1 MHLNIL
7 SGTPKWV
14 TKMTSKA
21 RAALEEKATG
31 TSKKRKPDESG
42 LNVMEQLKKAK
53 THPAAGNTPTSPS
66 LTAASKGP
74 VTSSME
80 SSKSTTPTA
89 ATSRRAVV
97 RTEEEENSLYA
108 DEVESDAKDSESGSQ
123 SDKSELES
131 QPVTAEDQLS
141 MFKTK

>member
-1 MHLNIL
+1 
-7 SGTPKWV
+7 
-14 TKMTSKA
+14 
-21 RAALEEKATG
+21 
-31 TSKKRKPDESG
+31 
-42 LNVMEQLKKAK
+42 
-53 THPAAGNTPTSPS
+53 
-66 LTAASKGP
+66 
-74 VTSSME
+74 ME